1 MKKVVAMLLAI
12 ALTAAVSIGATLA
25 YLTDTDEDVNVMTLG
40 KVKIDQLEYERVDTE
55 TENEDATV
63 QEFHDNKPLLPSVV
77 EDNFNWTTGD
87 SYVNWDQIGSEGSDE
102 IWDPANINNEVDK
115 MVFIKNK
122 GDYDAYVRSVIAFE
136 AGNYT
141 TLDEFLKMVHLN
153 INTEDYT
160 WEWVEAPTTIGEG
173 KYFVA
178 VATYKDILQP
188 GKLTPPSLLQIAL
201 DPSATNEDV
210 ASFGDTYQ
218 VLVKSQ
224 GIQAQGFE
232 DAETALNE
240 GFGDIPTGEGSIPWE
255 NDSPIKGIDLRTAL
269 HYENGN
275 GTKITSKVTNVVFAL
290 NSEYPGIVNSN
301 KGTLVDI
308 EQDVPVYAYYV
319 NDGSTYTVYFL
330 ASDDIYL
337 PRNSKELFMSMSS
350 LKEVDTHNLNTSRA
364 VDMTDT
370 FYNCKKLEKIDVSH
384 WNLGKVEQMYGTF
397 CECRVLGELDVS
409 GWDVSNVV
417 NMRALFSGCWA
428 IKSFDVTDWDTSKV
442 TNMRNLFNKCYA
454 LEEITGIGNLDTSSV
469 TDLEQAFADCGSLTK
484 LDVGS
489 WDVSSVEDMS
499 HTFRGCEALT
509 GLDIGGWDIGKV
521 REFNSMFA
529 SKGSN
534 TGAMKLVDLDL
545 SDWDMSSATNISY
558 MFYGC
563 GSLKTMDMSNWDVS
577 HVTTTYHMF
586 ADCYDLESLDFTG
599 WNTTSLT
606 NMDGMFNDCHELT
619 VLDLSDFD
627 TANVTDISQI
637 FEGCNSL
644 IEIIGFGQ
652 WDTSSLVDAAQLFN
666 ANGTNMQ
673 IEVVDLSGWNT
684 SKVTA
689 FDLTF
694 NGCANL
700 KTIYVGDG
708 WDVDQ
713 VTESGSM
720 FSGCYSLVGG
730 NGTTFDSTKTDIT
743 YAHVDAEGV
752 PGYLTHISD
761 K

>member
-160 WEWVEAPTTIGEG
+160 WEWVEAPTAIGEG

-469 TDLEQAFADCGSLTK
+469 TDL
-484 LDVGS
+484 
-489 WDVSSVEDMS
+489 
-499 HTFRGCEALT
+499 
-509 GLDIGGWDIGKV
+509 
-521 REFNSMFA
+521 
-529 SKGSN
+529 
-534 TGAMKLVDLDL
+534 
-545 SDWDMSSATNISY
+545 
-558 MFYGC
+558 
-563 GSLKTMDMSNWDVS
+563 
-577 HVTTTYHMF
+577 
-586 ADCYDLESLDFTG
+586 
-599 WNTTSLT
+599 
-606 NMDGMFNDCHELT
+606 
-619 VLDLSDFD
+619 
-627 TANVTDISQI
+627 
-637 FEGCNSL
+637 
-644 IEIIGFGQ
+644 
-652 WDTSSLVDAAQLFN
+652 
-666 ANGTNMQ
+666 
-673 IEVVDLSGWNT
+673 
-684 SKVTA
+684 
-689 FDLTF
+689 
-694 NGCANL
+694 
-700 KTIYVGDG
+700 
-708 WDVDQ
+708 
-713 VTESGSM
+713 
-720 FSGCYSLVGG
+720 
-730 NGTTFDSTKTDIT
+730 
-743 YAHVDAEGV
+743 
-752 PGYLTHISD
+752 
-761 K
+761 